1 MGWVPCYDGD
11 RAVSILP
18 SPVPMPGGVLSAPQS
33 HEHCGCCLLLEPH
46 PDLYRVLGAAHICM
60 GLLGAG
66 VMFHALPKLA

>member
-1 MGWVPCYDGD
+1 
-11 RAVSILP
+11 
-18 SPVPMPGGVLSAPQS
+18 MPGGVLSAPQS